1 MPVPGKPVDAS
12 RALGRFFASG
22 VTGNADRLPPGGGW
36 RQRWAG
42 GSPPPGG
49 SRVPLS
55 ALGVRWYHV
64 LLASVLGV
72 VLAAVFVALVVV
84 GYGAA
89 YRDTIYPGVA
99 VGGVDVSGLTPEQA
113 AQRLADALTYPTTG
127 KVTFTAP
134 GHTWTLSPIALG
146 FALDPQASALA
157 AYRYGREGGL
167 VQRLTQ
173 RLVAWQRGVNLAPV
187 AVFSEPVAY
196 KVIQSLA
203 ANIEQ
208 PTREAEI
215 AIRDGQVIATPGQV
229 GVTVDVPAVVAQLRE
244 QLPALRDLEIPFP
257 VSTQPP
263 EILDPTPTAEQL
275 RAILAEPLTID
286 FPQREEGDPGPWTIE
301 PQTLAAY
308 LLIAR
313 QRDENGARFVVQVN
327 PQPLRSFL
335 ERLAP
340 QLQREAVRPRFEF
353 DEQNKQLK
361 LIQHGVVGRE
371 LDVEASLE
379 ALVQAILAGQ
389 HQAALVVNLHPP
401 AVADDATAEE
411 LGITELVS
419 EHTTYFYGSSA
430 ERIHNIATAASRF
443 HGLLVAPGEVFSMV
457 KALGDISLDNG
468 YAEALIIYGDRT
480 IKGVGGGVCQVSTTL
495 FRTVFF
501 AGYPIV
507 ERHPH
512 AYRVLY
518 YEQTPSGWA
527 NPKWA
532 GLDATVYVPLV
543 DFKFKNDTPYWILM
557 EVQVDAPHRFI
568 TWRLYSTSDGRTV
581 EWHTTGLQNKTDPPD
596 PAYIENPELEPG
608 EIRQVDWA
616 VEGADVT
623 VTRIVRRNGEVLY
636 RDEFVTHYQPWRAVC
651 EYGPG
656 TEGMPPKNPDP
667 EHPCRPDG
675 G

>member
-1 MPVPGKPVDAS
+1 MPKRLLGSFA
-12 RALGRFFASG
+12 AL
-22 VTGNADRLPPGGGW
+22 RL
-36 RQRWAG
+36 RWYHFLLAG
-42 GSPPPGG
+42 
-49 SRVPLS
+49 
-55 ALGVRWYHV
+55 ALGV
-64 LLASVLGV
+64 LLAL
-72 VLAAVFVALVVV
+72 VFVGVAVAWYSLS
-84 GYGAA
+84 
-89 YRDTIYPGVA
+89 YRGTTYPGVA
-99 VGGVDVSGLTPEQA
+99 VAGVDLSGLTPDQA
-113 AQRLADALTYPTTG
+113 AQRLSQTLTFPTTG
-127 KVTFTAP
+127 KVTLTAP
-134 GHTWTLSPIALG
+134 GHTWTLPPIALG

-157 AYRYGREGGL
+157 AYRYGREGSL
-167 VQRLTQ
+167 AQRIAQ
-173 RLVAWQRGVNLAPV
+173 RLVAWQRGVNLPPV
-187 AVFSEPVAY
+187 AVFNEPLAY
-196 KVIQSLA
+196 KAVQQLA
-203 ANIEQ
+203 ATIER
-208 PTREAEI
+208 PTVEAEI
-215 AIRDGQVIATPGQV
+215 RIQGTEVVATPGQV

-244 QLPALRDLEIPFP
+244 QLPALRDLQIPLP
-257 VSTQPP
+257 VTTHPP
-263 EILDPTPTAEQL
+263 EILDPTPTAEHL
-275 RAILAEPLTID
+275 RAILAGPLTID

-313 QRDENGARFVVQVN
+313 QRNEHGARFVVQIN

-335 ERLAP
+335 ERLTP

-361 LIQHGVVGRE
+361 LIQHGVEGRE
-371 LDVEASLE
+371 LDIEASLE

-389 HQAALVVNLHPP
+389 HQVALVVNRHPP
-401 AVADDATAEE
+401 NVADDATAEE
-411 LGITELVS
+411 LGITELVG

-430 ERIHNIATAASRF
+430 ERIHNIATAAGRF

-518 YEQTPSGWA
+518 YEQTASGWA

-557 EVQVDAPHRFI
+557 EVQVNAPHRFI

-596 PAYIENPELEPG
+596 PKYIENPELKPG

-616 VEGADVT
+616 VEGAEVT
-623 VTRIVRRNGEVLY
+623 VTRIVWRNGEVRY

-667 EHPCRPDG
+667 KHPCRPDG
-675 G
+675 GGR

>member
-1 MPVPGKPVDAS
+1 M
-12 RALGRFFASG
+12 LGI
-22 VTGNADRLPPGGGW
+22 
-36 RQRWAG
+36 RWYHFLLAG
-42 GSPPPGG
+42 
-49 SRVPLS
+49 
-55 ALGVRWYHV
+55 ALGVWLS
-64 LLASVLGV
+64 LLLVGV
-72 VLAAVFVALVVV
+72 AVA
-84 GYGAA
+84 GHGMA
-89 YRDTIYPGVA
+89 YRGTIYPGVA
-99 VGGVDVSGLTPEQA
+99 VAGVDLSGLTPEQA
-113 AQRLADALTYPTTG
+113 AQRLSQALTFPTTG

-134 GHTWTLSPIALG
+134 GHTWTLPPIALG

-167 VQRLTQ
+167 AHRLAQRLA
-173 RLVAWQRGVNLAPV
+173 AWQRGVNLPPV
-187 AVFSEPVAY
+187 AVFSEPLAY
-196 KVIQSLA
+196 QAVQRLA
-203 ANIEQ
+203 ATIER
-208 PTREAEI
+208 PTVEAQ
-215 AIRDGQVIATPGQV
+215 IRIQGTQVVATPGQV
-229 GVTVDVPAVVAQLRE
+229 GVTVDVPAVVAQLRQ
-244 QLPALRDLEIPFP
+244 QLPALRDVEIPLP
-257 VSTQPP
+257 VTTHPP
-263 EILDPTPTAEQL
+263 QILDPSPTAAQL

-286 FPQREEGDPGPWTIE
+286 LPQRDKEDPGPWTID

-313 QRDENGARFVVQVN
+313 QGDHFALQVN

-340 QLQREAVRPRFEF
+340 QLQRDPVRPRFVF
-353 DEQNKQLK
+353 DEQKKQLK
-361 LIQHGVVGRE
+361 LIQHGVVGRR
-371 LDVEASLE
+371 LDIEASLQ
-379 ALVQAILAGQ
+379 ALIQAILAGQ
-389 HQAALVVNLHPP
+389 HRVALVVEQHPP
-401 AVADDATAEE
+401 EVADDATAKE
-411 LGITELVS
+411 LGITELVGQ
-419 EHTTYFYGSSA
+419 HTTYFYGSSA

-457 KALGDISLDNG
+457 EALGDISLDNG

-518 YEQTPSGWA
+518 YEQTASGWA
-527 NPKWA
+527 DPKWA

-557 EVQVDAPHRFI
+557 EVQVDGPHRFI
-568 TWRLYSTSDGRTV
+568 TWKLYSTSDGRKV
-581 EWHTTGLQNKTDPPD
+581 EWHTTGLQNKTDPPE
-596 PAYIENPELEPG
+596 PKYIENPELEPG

-623 VTRIVRRNGEVLY
+623 VTRIVWRNGEALY
-636 RDEFVTHYQPWRAVC
+636 RDKFVTHYRPWQAVC

-656 TEGMPPKNPDP
+656 TEGMPPKHPDP
-667 EHPCRPDG
+667 KHPCRPDG